1 MKRNLE
7 KARLHT
13 ERAKELVRQ
22 AQLGFG
28 SDWSCNEQVDVMN
41 SDDGGKTWVNV
52 KANPNLIVVIG
63 PGAGTYQN
71 AQVYKNLSK
80 KGYEILKL
88 AAEKMDNYP
97 SKRIWSNNTSLDI
110 YKEENNLAALAKKY
124 PDLVRKKVPHLII
137 CGSRGCQVTVG
148 KIWQH
153 FWRGPT
159 VLINGGCLMT
169 QTPIPVGVFPTVVT
183 MTHDYFETKDDEITR
198 EYFKELSSERGI
210 LVRLNDDHLP
220 TESLP
225 NLIVP
230 IVELTGR
237 RELDKEKWKTQVIA
251 ENIDVL
257 KPKKAIIFSK

>member
-1 MKRNLE
+1 MKRNLK

-52 KANPNLIVVIG
+52 KANHNLIVVIG

-71 AQVYKNLSK
+71 AQVYENLSE

-88 AAEKMDNYP
+88 AAEKMDRYP
-97 SKRIWSNNTSLDI
+97 SKGRWSNNTSLNID
-110 YKEENNLAALAKKY
+110 EEEGNLAALAKTY
-124 PDLVRKKVPHLII
+124 PDLVRGQVPHLII
-137 CGSRGCQVTVG
+137 CGSRGCQVTIG

-159 VLINGGCLMT
+159 VVINGGCLMT
-169 QTPIPVGVFPTVVT
+169 QTPIPVGVFPTIVT
-183 MTHDYFETKDDEITR
+183 MTHDSFETRKDELTR
-198 EYFKELSSERGI
+198 EYFEELSSEQGI

-225 NLIVP
+225 DLIVP

-237 RELDKEKWKTQVIA
+237 RELDKNKWKTQLSA
-251 ENIDVL
+251 EHIDVL
-257 KPKKAIIFSK
+257 KPRKA